1 MALSIDIC
9 SLLFDRFIW
18 SFLKVNRL
26 IFCSLLKIKLLAL
39 DTANNISSKAL
50 SVLAL
55 PLIILMILVFC
66 FSLILSWLFNS
77 LSCNLSDW
85 ISEFISLIWE
95 LFKDNWISKSFKFD
109 NWVKLSSWANILPF
123 LTYPP
128 DLKSLEILKTSP
140 NIGNFKFA
148 CLDDETEP
156 NAIFSGL

>member
-1 MALSIDIC
+1 MDAPGCRLQLCIRSHAISRSSLVTFKVCFNVLFSSAGVDTESNLCAID
-9 SLLFDRFIW
+9 LA
-18 SFLKVNRL
+18 SFN
-26 IFCSLLKIKLLAL
+26 FG
-39 DTANNISSKAL
+39 TE
-50 SVLAL
+50 
-55 PLIILMILVFC
+55 
-66 FSLILSWLFNS
+66 WFNS